1 MCACHNLC
9 GNLFALFWFVAA
21 VVSQTRGGRGSG
33 GVGESN
39 SNNFVVYF
47 GSKHTHRKF
56 CQFAAK
62 PLEFMADTDFGQG
75 AKKVSPQP
83 QEASSSGGREGKG
96 ALNAT
101 LN

>member
-21 VVSQTRGGRGSG
+21 VVEGGGVSG

-47 GSKHTHRKF
+47 GSSHTQKVLPVCCKTIRIHGRHRFWARNEKG
-56 CQFAAK
+56 FATAR
-62 PLEFMADTDFGQG
+62 
-75 AKKVSPQP
+75 
-83 QEASSSGGREGKG
+83 GGTKGRGGKG

>member
-1 MCACHNLC
+1 MKAIATILWST
-9 GNLFALFWFVAA
+9 LAA
-21 VVSQTRGGRGSG
+21 
-33 GVGESN
+33 N
-39 SNNFVVYF
+39 
-47 GSKHTHRKF
+47 THRKF

-75 AKKVSPQP
+75 TKKVSPQP
-83 QEASSSGGREGKG
+83 QEASSSGGRGGKG